1 LIELLDRIEGATMN
15 STLRL
20 TLSFLI
26 VISFA
31 GLTMAHGVDERLSA
45 ERLKISDFT
54 NDPDSF
60 AGRTV
65 EVGAR
70 VVAINAD
77 GQSLELFDSPS
88 HTRISVQLAQLP
100 EPERTAL
107 ICANVRE
114 VLVRGR
120 VSVVAGRMTIHA
132 ESVQW
137 SGKEVARQ
145 K

>member
-1 LIELLDRIEGATMN
+1 MN
-15 STLRL
+15 SPFKL
-20 TLSFLI
+20 TLSFVI
-26 VISFA
+26 VISLA
-31 GLTMAHGVDERLSA
+31 GLTMAHGAA
-45 ERLKISDFT
+45 ERLKIADFAS
-54 NDPDSF
+54 DPDSF

-65 EVGAR
+65 EIEAR
-70 VVAINAD
+70 VVAINAN

-100 EPERTAL
+100 RAERMAL
-107 ICANVRE
+107 ICSDVRD

-120 VSVVAGRMTIHA
+120 VSLVAGRLTIHA

-137 SGKEVARQ
+137 SDKEAS

>member
-1 LIELLDRIEGATMN
+1 MN
-15 STLRL
+15 LTLRL

-31 GLTMAHGVDERLSA
+31 GLTMARAD
-45 ERLKISDFT
+45 ERLKIADFAS
-54 NDPDSF
+54 NPDGF

-65 EVGAR
+65 EVEAR
-70 VVAINAD
+70 VVAIHAD
-77 GQSLELFDSPS
+77 GQSLELFDSPT
-88 HTRISVQLAQLP
+88 HTRISVHLAQLP
-100 EPERTAL
+100 KTERLAL
-107 ICANVRE
+107 IRSDVRE

-120 VSVVAGRMTIHA
+120 ISMVAGRMTIHA

-137 SGKEVARQ
+137 GNKEAPKQ

>member
-1 LIELLDRIEGATMN
+1 MKLTF
-15 STLRL
+15 RL
-20 TLSFLI
+20 TLSFFI
-26 VISFA
+26 VICFA
-31 GLTMAHGVDERLSA
+31 ELTMAHGAGERLNIA
-45 ERLKISDFT
+45 DFVSD
-54 NDPDSF
+54 PEGF

-65 EVGAR
+65 EVEAR

-77 GQSLELFDSPS
+77 GKSLELFDSPS

-100 EPERTAL
+100 KTERKAL
-107 ICANVRE
+107 IRSDVRE

-120 VSVVAGRMTIHA
+120 ISMVAGRLTIHA

-137 SGKEVARQ
+137 TVKETPKQ

>member
-1 LIELLDRIEGATMN
+1 MKLTF
-15 STLRL
+15 RL
-20 TLSFLI
+20 TLSFFI

-31 GLTMAHGVDERLSA
+31 GLTMAHGAGERLNIA
-45 ERLKISDFT
+45 DFVS
-54 NDPDSF
+54 DPDGF

-65 EVGAR
+65 EVEAR

-77 GQSLELFDSPS
+77 GKSLELFDSPS

-100 EPERTAL
+100 KTERKAL
-107 ICANVRE
+107 IRSDVRE

-120 VSVVAGRMTIHA
+120 ISMVAGRLTIHA

-137 SGKEVARQ
+137 SVKETPKQ

>member
-1 LIELLDRIEGATMN
+1 MKLMF
-15 STLRL
+15 RL

-31 GLTMAHGVDERLSA
+31 GLTMAHGANERLTIADLAS
-45 ERLKISDFT
+45 
-54 NDPDSF
+54 DPDGF

-65 EVGAR
+65 EIEAR

-77 GQSLELFDSPS
+77 GKSLELFDSPS
-88 HTRISVQLAQLP
+88 YTRISVQLTQLP
-100 EPERTAL
+100 RIERKSL
-107 ICANVRE
+107 LHSDVRE

-120 VSVVAGRMTIHA
+120 VSMVAGRLTIHA
-132 ESVQW
+132 DSVQP
-137 SGKEVARQ
+137 KQ

>member
-1 LIELLDRIEGATMN
+1 MN
-15 STLRL
+15 LTLRL
-20 TLSFLI
+20 MLSFLI
-26 VISFA
+26 VIGFS
-31 GLTMAHGVDERLSA
+31 GLTRANGDERF
-45 ERLKISDFT
+45 KIADFVS
-54 NDPDSF
+54 NPESF

-65 EVGAR
+65 EINAR

-100 EPERTAL
+100 KTERKAL
-107 ICANVRE
+107 ISSDVRE

-120 VSVVAGRMTIHA
+120 VSMVAGRLTIHA

-137 SGKEVARQ
+137 SELKQ